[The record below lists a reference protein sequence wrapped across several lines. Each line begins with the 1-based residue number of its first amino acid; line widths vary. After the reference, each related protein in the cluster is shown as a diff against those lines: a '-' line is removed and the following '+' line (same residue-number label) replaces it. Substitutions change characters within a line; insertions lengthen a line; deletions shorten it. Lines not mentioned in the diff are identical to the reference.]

1 MINLRN
7 TWNAVNFSE
16 LSGKC
21 DMNEQTIAQRLKSLR
36 DANKYSLRVVAFGVG
51 KSAATVLRW
60 ENGESDPS
68 RADFIK
74 LAEFYAQD
82 AIWLQWGTRPKSEE
96 QRTKSI
102 ISKLPLLSYAQL
114 EHVDELI
121 DLLVTKAKDGK
132 GDNRK

>member
-7 TWNAVNFSE
+7 KWNTVNFSE

-36 DANKYSLRVVAFGVG
+36 AANKYSLRVVAFGVG

-68 RADFIK
+68 RADFVK
-74 LAEFYAQD
+74 LAEFYNQD

-102 ISKLPLLSYAQL
+102 TSKLPLLSDAQL
-114 EHVDELI
+114 EHVDGLI
-121 DLLVTKAKDGK
+121 DLLVTKTKDETC
-132 GDNRK
+132 DNTK